1 MSSTVAPNEAPR
13 IAIVGGGLAG
23 LVLLLTLS
31 KRGIPATLYEREAD
45 SNSRARLGGML
56 DLEWESGQRALREN
70 GLEEAFKRHSRREA
84 EELKLCGKAGVPLM
98 HRKAEDHLGGDKSVG
113 LEYERPEI
121 DRRVL
126 RQLLLD
132 AVPQDAIKWGHAFV
146 AGRALGGGQHELTF
160 SNGLVTTTDFLV
172 GADGAHSRVRP
183 LVSPATPIY
192 HDVTGAEIS
201 LAPEVAARPE
211 NRDISEAVGEGSC
224 YAGEN
229 EKVLMFQRNGDGRI
243 RAYAW
248 HRGPLEWRLPEDP
261 KEAKKALLEIYHDW
275 APWMRKFIE
284 LADEEAIYLRPLF
297 YLPVGHRWP
306 HTPGVTIVGDAAH
319 LMSPFAG
326 AGANLAMADALE
338 LGLVLADATHD
349 GLGAEEREAAIAKW
363 EEAMCA
369 RAEKVAARTKRNLE
383 SFMSPE
389 APKTIVES
397 WKRAL
402 ERFAAGAKAFSE

>member
-1 MSSTVAPNEAPR
+1 MSSTQIQSPR

-31 KRGIPATLYEREAD
+31 RRGIPATLYERDAD

-70 GLEEAFKRHSRREA
+70 GLEDAFKKNSRREA
-84 EELKLCGKAGVPLM
+84 EEMKLCGKAGVPLM
-98 HRKAEDHLGGDKSVG
+98 HRKADELPAGDKVVD
-113 LEYERPEI
+113 YKQERPEI

-132 AVPQDAIKWGHAFV
+132 AVPQASIMWNHAFLS
-146 AGRALGGGQHELTF
+146 ARPLGGGKHELTF
-160 SNGLVTTTDFLV
+160 SNGLATTADLVV
-172 GADGAHSRVRP
+172 GADGANSRVRP

-192 HDVTGAEIS
+192 HGVTGAEIS
-201 LAPEVAARPE
+201 LSPDVAALPE
-211 NRDISEAVGEGSC
+211 NRDISDAVSEGSC
-224 YAGEN
+224 YTGED

-248 HRGPLEWRLPEDP
+248 HRNSLDWTLPEDP
-261 KEAKKALLEIYHDW
+261 KEAKKVLLEIYHDW

-297 YLPVGHRWP
+297 YLPVGHRWA
-306 HTPGVTIVGDAAH
+306 HQPGVTLVGDAAH

-326 AGANLAMADALE
+326 AGANLAMLDALE
-338 LGLVLADATHD
+338 LGLVLADTISK
-349 GLGAEEREAAIAKW
+349 GAGEEEKEAAIAKW
-363 EEAMCA
+363 EEGMCT

-383 SFMSPE
+383 SFMDPG
-389 APKTIVES
+389 APQTIVDS
-397 WKRAL
+397 WKRAM
-402 ERFAAGAKAFSE
+402 ERAAAGAQAFSE

>member
-1 MSSTVAPNEAPR
+1 MSSTLAQYPR

-31 KRGIPATLYEREAD
+31 RRGIPATLYERDAD

-70 GLEEAFKRHSRREA
+70 GLEDAFKQNSRREA
-84 EELKLCGKAGVPLM
+84 QEMKLCGKAGVPLM
-98 HRKAEDHLGGDKSVG
+98 HRKADELPFGNKIIDYKQ
-113 LEYERPEI
+113 ERPEM

-132 AVPQDAIKWGHAFV
+132 AVPEDAIKWDHSFV
-146 AGRALGGGQHELTF
+146 SAQPLEGGRHELTF
-160 SNGLVTTTDFLV
+160 SNGLVTTADLVV

-183 LVSPATPIY
+183 LVSPATPLY

-201 LAPEVAARPE
+201 LAPAVAALPE
-211 NRDISEAVGEGSC
+211 NRDINDAVGAGSC
-224 YAGEN
+224 YTGED

-248 HRGPLEWRLPEDP
+248 HRNAQADWTLPQDP
-261 KEAKKALLEIYHDW
+261 KEAKAALLEIYRDW

-306 HTPGVTIVGDAAH
+306 HKPGVTLVGDAAH

-326 AGANLAMADALE
+326 AGANLAMLDALE
-338 LGLVLADATHD
+338 LGLVLADAINK
-349 GLGAEEREAAIAKW
+349 GIGEEEREAAIAKW
-363 EEAMCA
+363 EEGMCA

-383 SFMSPE
+383 SFMSPG
-389 APKTIVES
+389 APQTIIES
-397 WKRAL
+397 WKRAM
-402 ERFAAGAKAFSE
+402 ERAAAGAQAFNE